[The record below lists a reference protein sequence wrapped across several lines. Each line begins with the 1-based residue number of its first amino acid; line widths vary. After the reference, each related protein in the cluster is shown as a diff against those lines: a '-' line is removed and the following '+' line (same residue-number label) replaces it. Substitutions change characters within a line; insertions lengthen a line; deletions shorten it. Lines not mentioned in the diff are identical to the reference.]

1 MGQVVK
7 KIEQPD
13 LDRATKI
20 ENRYDYDQ
28 LGNLIE
34 HNYYKNSAH
43 KLQRKL
49 LYDGKTMLLQSQLAK
64 DMRTNTITITKYKYS
79 FYD

>member
-1 MGQVVK
+1 
-7 KIEQPD
+7 
-13 LDRATKI
+13 
-20 ENRYDYDQ
+20 
-28 LGNLIE
+28 LIE

-64 DMRTNTITITKYKYS
+64 DMRTNTITITKYKYT